1 MTDDA
6 HRAGRVESLFGPGLA
21 GGCGAWGERAAAE
34 FLRTQR
40 GFRLVV
46 RNWRNPRDRREELDL
61 VVADGETLVFV
72 EVKTRASGAL
82 VPGFY
87 AVDARKR
94 QVLRR
99 AVRSYLRLLRIKPRT
114 FRFDVVEVECGE
126 AGPPVVRHFANVPLF
141 SKYFRP

>member
-6 HRAGRVESLFGPGLA
+6 HRAGRVQSLFGPVLSGLR
-21 GGCGAWGERAAAE
+21 GAWGERAAAE
-34 FLRTQR
+34 FLRTKR

-61 VVADGETLVFV
+61 VAADGETLVFV
-72 EVKTRASGAL
+72 EIKTRAPGAR
-82 VPGFY
+82 VPGYY

-94 QVLRR
+94 QALRR
-99 AVRSYLRLLRIKPRT
+99 AVRSYLRMLRIKPRT
-114 FRFDVVEVECGE
+114 FRFDVVEVESGQ
-126 AGPPVVRHFANVPLF
+126 AGPPEVRHFANVPLF